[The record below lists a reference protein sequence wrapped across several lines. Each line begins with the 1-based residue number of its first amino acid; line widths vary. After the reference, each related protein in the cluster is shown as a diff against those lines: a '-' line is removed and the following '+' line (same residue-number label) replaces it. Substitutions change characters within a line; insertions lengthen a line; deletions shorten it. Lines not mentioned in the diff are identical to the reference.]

1 MEVLAYLIAVGI
13 GYLLAAFFIGSKCG
27 DYSSELITRLHESEK
42 EKQDLRDQIARMK
55 SGEVRA

>member
-27 DYSSELITRLHESEK
+27 DYSSELITRLYELER
-42 EKQDLRDQIARMK
+42 EKQKLQEEIARLK
-55 SGEVRA
+55 TREARA